1 MALQI
6 DKAVESGVILQIIT
20 WSENEELYKLSD
32 EFTMN
37 SFFIEPPFKKIMLW
51 GLPSYYEDFNRLG
64 FWKHNT
70 RCCMIRP
77 TENFNNTLD

>member
-6 DKAVESGVILQIIT
+6 DKAVERGVILQIIT

-37 SFFIEPPFKKIMLW
+37 SFFIEPHSRK
-51 GLPSYYEDFNRLG
+51 
-64 FWKHNT
+64 
-70 RCCMIRP
+70 
-77 TENFNNTLD
+77 